1 MISKASLKYTRG
13 SAKKFKLIV
22 DVLRGKMVEDALS
35 ALMSLNKGPSEKLMK
50 LVNSAVSNAKDKEPD
65 ISKLYISK
73 IIANQAPSYKRF
85 RAEAFGRAS
94 VIKKRSSH
102 IEIELE
108 RVAPKR
114 TSVKSKTVIKDKI
127 TTKTKTK
134 TKTIKKAA
142 TTKIKKQKEK

>member
-35 ALMSLNKGPSEKLMK
+35 ALMSLNKGPREKLVK

-102 IEIELE
+102 IEIELD

-114 TSVKSKTVIKDKI
+114 TSVKSKTVIKDNVI
-127 TTKTKTK
+127 TKTK

-142 TTKIKKQKEK
+142 TTKVKKQKEK

>member
-22 DVLRGKMVEDALS
+22 DVLRGKRVEDALS
-35 ALMSLNKGPSEKLMK
+35 VLMSLNKGPREKLVK
-50 LVNSAVSNAKDKEPD
+50 HVNSAVSNAKDKEPD
-65 ISKLYISK
+65 ISKLFISK
-73 IIANQAPSYKRF
+73 IVANQAPSLKRF

-102 IEIELE
+102 IDIELD

-114 TSVKSKTVIKDKI
+114 TSAKKDVVKQ
-127 TTKTKTK
+127 TKTSTK
-134 TKTIKKAA
+134 TKTIKKVVTA
-142 TTKIKKQKEK
+142 KVEKQKEK

>member
-35 ALMSLNKGPSEKLMK
+35 ALMSLNKGSREKLMK

-102 IEIELE
+102 IEIELD

-114 TSVKSKTVIKDKI
+114 TSVKSKTVIKDNVI
-127 TTKTKTK
+127 TKTK

-142 TTKIKKQKEK
+142 TTKVKKQKEK

>member
-50 LVNSAVSNAKDKEPD
+50 LVNSAVSNAKDKESD

-102 IEIELE
+102 IEIELD

-114 TSVKSKTVIKDKI
+114 TSVKSKTAIKDNVI
-127 TTKTKTK
+127 TKTK

-142 TTKIKKQKEK
+142 TPKVKKQKEK

>member
-35 ALMSLNKGPSEKLMK
+35 ALMSLNKGSREKLMK

-102 IEIELE
+102 IEIELD

-114 TSVKSKTVIKDKI
+114 TSVKSKTAIKDNVI
-127 TTKTKTK
+127 TKTK

-142 TTKIKKQKEK
+142 TTKVKKQKEK